1 MRRHTQDMSLNAIS
15 IDCATETLSICLQAH
30 KAFWSFAKTAGLMHA
45 QSVAPWIEKLCDDAG
60 ICPADLDLI
69 VAGIGPGSFTGL
81 RIGLATAKGL
91 ALGAS
96 CSIVG
101 VSGLDSFGWKLKS
114 FHGVVV
120 PVIDA
125 KKNRLYSALYQKG
138 QRISDYLDVSEDN
151 LLSIL
156 STESEKEILL
166 TGPYAHRFYE
176 RISQGK
182 VKAAFSLDPLYNS
195 INPCIM
201 LELGLERLASTGD
214 QGDSVMPLYLRKSE
228 AEIKRENKR

>member
-1 MRRHTQDMSLNAIS
+1 
-15 IDCATETLSICLQAH
+15 
-30 KAFWSFAKTAGLMHA
+30 MHA
-45 QSVAPWIEKLCDDAG
+45 QSVAPWIEKLCDDAD
-60 ICPADLDLI
+60 ICPADLDLV

-101 VSGLDSFGWKLKS
+101 VSGLDTLGWKLKS
-114 FHGVVV
+114 YHSVVV

-138 QRISDYLDVSEDN
+138 QRISDYLDVSEDS

-156 STESEKEILL
+156 LTESKEEILL
-166 TGPYAHRFYE
+166 TGSYAHRFYDQL
-176 RISQGK
+176 SQGK
-182 VKAAFSLDPLYNS
+182 VQAAFSLDPLYNWTD
-195 INPCIM
+195 PCI
-201 LELGLERLASTGD
+201 LLKLGLEKFARAGD
-214 QGDSVMPLYLRKSE
+214 EGDSIVPLYLRRSE
-228 AEIKRENKR
+228 AEIKRESKRL